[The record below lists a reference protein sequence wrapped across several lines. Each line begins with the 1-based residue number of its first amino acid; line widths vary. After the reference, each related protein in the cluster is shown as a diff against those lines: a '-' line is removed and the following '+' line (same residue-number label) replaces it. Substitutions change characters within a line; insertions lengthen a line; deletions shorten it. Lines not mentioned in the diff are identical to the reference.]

1 MGQQVYFAAEGNA
14 ASNRYQ
20 QQEIISLEIPFNVV
34 YLKVPF
40 IKVIRLICFTHP
52 FCP

>member
-14 ASNRYQ
+14 TSNRYQ
-20 QQEIISLEIPFNVV
+20 QQEIIQVSLDPYNVV

-40 IKVIRLICFTHP
+40 IR
-52 FCP
+52 